1 MIILKTL
8 SVLFFLKTAIT
19 ISSFR
24 SFGSIN
30 YSYLFQ
36 VFVPPRSSLF
46 ILAFSV
52 IKNQSSIST
61 ICKKTLNPISGDG
74 WVTHTHTHTR
84 GNKRV
89 KCWAYVWNTTLL
101 ETINIWKRV
110 WKDSG
115 RSGRIYLCIYHC
127 MEIRPN
133 KNIALFSLHRVAKTD
148 FIRTAANISLLNDVI
163 CNFFYQCPCT

>member
-61 ICKKTLNPISGDG
+61 ICKKTHNPISGDG
-74 WVTHTHTHTR
+74 WVTHTHIHTHGGTKELNAEHTFETLRCWKLSISEKGSEKIR
-84 GNKRV
+84 GDLV
-89 KCWAYVWNTTLL
+89 ESISVSITA
-101 ETINIWKRV
+101 WKLGQT
-110 WKDSG
+110 K
-115 RSGRIYLCIYHC
+115 I
-127 MEIRPN
+127 
-133 KNIALFSLHRVAKTD
+133 
-148 FIRTAANISLLNDVI
+148 
-163 CNFFYQCPCT
+163 